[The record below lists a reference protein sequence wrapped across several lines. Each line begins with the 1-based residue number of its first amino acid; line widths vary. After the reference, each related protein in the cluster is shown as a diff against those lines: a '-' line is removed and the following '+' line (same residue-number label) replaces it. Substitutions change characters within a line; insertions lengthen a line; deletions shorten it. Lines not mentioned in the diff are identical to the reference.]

1 MHGQSEVS
9 RIRTGLLAVPRV
21 RLEGAPG
28 LFRLLGSGYG
38 LRISAQSVPG
48 PFTDRSQSCSPRMI
62 RSLARP

>member
-28 LFRLLGSGYG
+28 LFRLLGSWAECDCDARSAPSRHRRGAEHEHG
-38 LRISAQSVPG
+38 LRIH
-48 PFTDRSQSCSPRMI
+48 I
-62 RSLARP
+62 